1 MERRPAA
8 NENDRIFTPAR
19 LAAERNRWSVSPFCL
34 LAVARG
40 KSAAPQVKRGLASGV
55 ICA

>member
-1 MERRPAA
+1 MERSAAA
-8 NENDRIFTPAR
+8 NENHRIFTPAR